1 MGLWLRLMLPI
12 VQCLWMLMEP
22 STRVKSQSAGKVS
35 GCENWV
41 VISTAQNPRLH
52 WRESHTLTNIAT
64 ISTICQPFAL
74 SWTVL
79 DVCLAILTLASGV
92 KVLQLCIPH
101 QPKHASG
108 VSQGMSIYHE
118 KRSSY
123 PWKETSSRQE
133 PKTSSTKIFIIS
145 LISTSE
151 PRFGKGKKKSVFLN
165 KSVPDRLAAQSPN
178 SKPIDLHCYI
188 FLIAYDFHFS
198 DQFHESH
205 QLTMVEIH
213 DPKRPHPTDHSL
225 CSCLIARFWANCVF
239 RNKRSLNPTLGDS
252 WQVGPVAHWSLC
264 AHINAQRAFHS

>member
-1 MGLWLRLMLPI
+1 MHLVFPRGCR
-12 VQCLWMLMEP
+12 
-22 STRVKSQSAGKVS
+22 STMKKDPLTPGKKH
-35 GCENWV
+35 
-41 VISTAQNPRLH
+41 L
-52 WRESHTLTNIAT
+52 
-64 ISTICQPFAL
+64 
-74 SWTVL
+74 
-79 DVCLAILTLASGV
+79 LA
-92 KVLQLCIPH
+92 
-101 QPKHASG
+101 
-108 VSQGMSIYHE
+108 E
-118 KRSSY
+118 
-123 PWKETSSRQE
+123 E

-188 FLIAYDFHFS
+188 FLVAYDFHFS

-264 AHINAQRAFHS
+264 AHINAQRAFNS